1 MTPARLQSSLCALA
15 LVAGLL
21 SRSPASASGINLSW
35 NDCGT
40 YGVGGKS
47 SPCTANSGVN
57 IIVGSFVPPPGINT
71 LVAIAATLD
80 VQTSSPVL
88 PNWWQLDRD
97 NGCRPSSLSS
107 QFNIQTLS
115 SCADFW
121 QGQGLGMMDY
131 RRSDRGAN
139 RGLLRLVCA
148 IDENAGRSVDSGTE
162 YYAFQVVINNARSS
176 GSDACSGCMT
186 PTCIILNSIEL
197 DQFGGPAP
205 QILTNP
211 VNRSMVTWQGGECQ
225 GGVRNRTFGQIKS
238 IYRN

>member
-1 MTPARLQSSLCALA
+1 VTRPRFPSLLCTLA
-15 LVAGLL
+15 LLAGLL
-21 SRSPASASGINLSW
+21 AVGRASASGINLSW

-47 SPCTANSGVN
+47 SPCTVN
-57 IIVGSFVPPPGINT
+57 NVVGSFVPPPGINA
-71 LVAIAATLD
+71 LVAMEATLD

-88 PNWWQLDRD
+88 PNWWQLNKT
-97 NGCRPSSLSS
+97 NGCRTSSLTS
-107 QFNIQTLS
+107 QFSFETLS
-115 SCADFW
+115 SCSDYW
-121 QGQGLGMMDY
+121 QGQALGIMDF
-131 RRSDRGAN
+131 RQSDRGAN
-139 RGLLRLVCA
+139 RGMLRLVCA
-148 IDENAGRSVDSGTE
+148 IGENDGRSVDSGTE

-176 GSDACSGCMT
+176 GGDACSGCMT
-186 PTCIILNSIEL
+186 PACIILNSIEL
-197 DQFGGPAP
+197 DEFGSSQA